1 MQVRHWIVGGFAV
14 LAVVGAYVLGDHAGN
29 PPTPEIAVRPQG
41 GSTLPERTA
50 APDERSSGAAS
61 TPTPASLSQA
71 ASAPPPSPP
80 AAPVPAGFG
89 FADVENLAQQ
99 RAQKD
104 YEPGSAKLPTAI
116 AHLTYEQYQSI
127 HFRRADA
134 LWRNQS
140 LYEVQFFH
148 RGFNFDRR
156 VGISEVVD
164 GAVRAIPYNSTWF
177 DFGKVVRQPG
187 KLPRDLGYAGFRI
200 HYPLHTPG
208 YKDELIVFLGASF
221 FRVLGRNQEYGLT
234 ARGLAINT
242 ANKSGEEFPWFTD
255 FWLVRPTDPEQ
266 RTLTLYA
273 LLDSDS
279 ITGAYQFIVR
289 PGSITQVEVSSTL
302 YPRRAIQKLGIAPLT
317 SMFLYGA
324 DPAGHRFDDYRP
336 QVHDSDGFMAQT
348 GTGEWLWRPLSNPR
362 ELRINR
368 FMDQQPHGFGLIQR
382 DRNFSHYQDPVARFQ
397 RRPSYWIQPL
407 GDWGKGG
414 AELVEI
420 PSDESIHDNIALYW
434 VPEQSIT
441 AGKELKFSY
450 LLSAHGDSPMW
461 PPGGKVLATWVTTA
475 TSAEQHDLSRSDARR
490 VIIDFSGGDLDG
502 LDATQPL
509 KALLTVTNGTTEN
522 VTVERLID
530 SGAWR
535 VSFLVVPAHPHDT
548 VDMHCFLQLYGE
560 SLSETWTYQLP
571 T

>member
-1 MQVRHWIVGGFAV
+1 MQVRHWIVGGILV
-14 LAVVGAYVLGDHAGN
+14 LAIAGAYVLGVHVSVPPVAGIAPHLDRTLAGN
-29 PPTPEIAVRPQG
+29 TPAPG
-41 GSTLPERTA
+41 A
-50 APDERSSGAAS
+50 APPQPTLAAPNAPPPAAAGDSGFGFASVEELARQRSQQ
-61 TPTPASLSQA
+61 PYQA
-71 ASAPPPSPP
+71 ASA
-80 AAPVPAGFG
+80 
-89 FADVENLAQQ
+89 
-99 RAQKD
+99 
-104 YEPGSAKLPTAI
+104 KLPAAI
-116 AHLTYEQYQSI
+116 AHLSYDQYQSI
-127 HFRRADA
+127 RFRRADA

-156 VGISEVVD
+156 VAISEVVE
-164 GAVRAIPYNSTWF
+164 GAPRAIPYNPAWF

-208 YKDELIVFLGASF
+208 YKDEVIVFLGASF

-242 ANKSGEEFPWFTD
+242 ASKGGEEFPWFTD

-266 RTLTLYA
+266 RVLTLYA
-273 LLDSDS
+273 LLDSES
-279 ITGAYQFIVR
+279 ISGAYQFTVR
-289 PGSITQVEVSSTL
+289 PGGVTQVEVTSTL
-302 YPRRAIQKLGIAPLT
+302 YPRRNIQKLGIAPLT
-317 SMFLYGA
+317 SMFLFGV
-324 DPAGHRFDDYRP
+324 DPSGHRFDDYRP

-348 GTGEWLWRPLSNPR
+348 GTGEWLWRPLGNPR

-368 FMDQQPHGFGLIQR
+368 FMDQQPRGLGLIQR
-382 DRNFSHYQDPVARFQ
+382 DRDFSHYQDPVANFQ

-420 PSDESIHDNIALYW
+420 PTDEAIHDNIALYW
-434 VPEQSIT
+434 VPEQPVT
-441 AGKELKFSY
+441 AGKELHYSY
-450 LLSAHGDSPMW
+450 LLSAHLDSPAW
-461 PPGGKVLATWVTTA
+461 PPGAKVLATRI
-475 TSAEQHDLSRSDARR
+475 SAASADEQRERSRSDVRR

-502 LDATQPL
+502 LDASQPL
-509 KALLTVTNGTTEN
+509 KALLTVNGGTSEN
-522 VTVERLID
+522 VTVERLEPN
-530 SGAWR
+530 GAWR

-560 SLSETWTYQLP
+560 SLSETWTYQL
-571 T
+571 TT

>member
-1 MQVRHWIVGGFAV
+1 VQARHWIVGAVAV
-14 LAVVGAYVLGDHAGN
+14 LAVVGAYVLGDHTRSPPEAGRVTPPPDRSSATLPRTPAEAPSPDQSGN
-29 PPTPEIAVRPQG
+29 PAPAQAPAPA
-41 GSTLPERTA
+41 A
-50 APDERSSGAAS
+50 APATD
-61 TPTPASLSQA
+61 
-71 ASAPPPSPP
+71 
-80 AAPVPAGFG
+80 AGFG
-89 FADVENLAQQ
+89 FANVEELA
-99 RAQKD
+99 RASAAKP
-104 YEPGSAKLPTAI
+104 YEAAPTRLPASI
-116 AHLTYEQYQSI
+116 AHLSYDQYQSI
-127 HFRRADA
+127 RFRRADA

-156 VGISEVVD
+156 VAISEVVD
-164 GAVRAIPYNSTWF
+164 GTARTVPYNSTWF

-187 KLPRDLGYAGFRI
+187 KLPRDLGYAGFRV

-221 FRVLGRNQEYGLT
+221 FRVLGRNQDYGLT

-242 ANKSGEEFPWFTD
+242 AAKAGEEFPWFTD

-266 RTLTLYA
+266 RTLTIYA
-273 LLDSDS
+273 LLDSES
-279 ITGAYQFIVR
+279 ISGAYQFTVR
-289 PGSITQVEVSSTL
+289 PGSITQVEVASTL
-302 YPRRAIQKLGIAPLT
+302 FPRRNIAKLGIAPLT
-317 SMFLYGA
+317 SMFLFGS
-324 DPAGHRFDDYRP
+324 DPSGHRFDDFRP

-382 DRNFSHYQDPVARFQ
+382 DRDFTHYQDPVARFQ

-420 PSDESIHDNIALYW
+420 PSEESIHDNIALYW
-434 VPEQSIT
+434 VPAEPVV
-441 AGKELKFSY
+441 AGKELRFSY

-461 PPGGKVLATWVTTA
+461 PPGAKVRATRITA
-475 TSAEQHDLSRSDARR
+475 ATADEQRDLSHSDARR
-490 VIIDFSGGDLDG
+490 VMIDFAGGDLDG

-509 KALLTVTNGTTEN
+509 KALLTVNGGTTED
-522 VTVERLID
+522 VTVERLPD
-530 SGAWR
+530 DGMWR
-535 VSFLVVPAHPHDT
+535 VSFLVVPSHPHDT

-560 SLSETWTYQLP
+560 SLSETWTYQL
-571 T
+571 TT

>member
-1 MQVRHWIVGGFAV
+1 MQVRHWIVGGLAV
-14 LAVVGAYVLGDHAGN
+14 LAVVGAYVLGDHARV
-29 PPTPEIAVRPQG
+29 PPAPDSTARLQG
-41 GSTLPERTA
+41 GPSGLERTA
-50 APDERSSGAAS
+50 APADTNPSAAS
-61 TPTPASLSQA
+61 AAAPASPGQA
-71 ASAPPPSPP
+71 PSAPPPPP
-80 AAPVPAGFG
+80 AAAAPAGFG
-89 FADVENLAQQ
+89 FADVERLAQQ
-99 RAQKD
+99 RAQNA
-104 YEPGSAKLPTAI
+104 YEAGSAKLPAAI
-116 AHLTYEQYQSI
+116 AHLTYDQYQGI

-164 GAVRAIPYNSTWF
+164 GTVRSVPYNPTWF

-242 ANKSGEEFPWFTD
+242 AAKNGEEFPWFTD

-279 ITGAYQFIVR
+279 ISGAYQFIVR
-289 PGSITQVEVSSTL
+289 PGSITQVEVTSTL
-302 YPRRAIQKLGIAPLT
+302 YPRRAIQKLGIAPLI

-324 DPAGHRFDDYRP
+324 DPSGHRFDDYRP

-382 DRNFSHYQDPVARFQ
+382 DRNFSDYQDPVARFQ
-397 RRPSYWIQPL
+397 RRPSYWIQPQ

-434 VPEQSIT
+434 VPEQPIT
-441 AGKELKFSY
+441 AGKRSEEHTSELQS
-450 LLSAHGDSPMW
+450 
-461 PPGGKVLATWVTTA
+461 
-475 TSAEQHDLSRSDARR
+475 Q
-490 VIIDFSGGDLDG
+490 
-502 LDATQPL
+502 
-509 KALLTVTNGTTEN
+509 
-522 VTVERLID
+522 
-530 SGAWR
+530 
-535 VSFLVVPAHPHDT
+535 
-548 VDMHCFLQLYGE
+548 
-560 SLSETWTYQLP
+560 
-571 T
+571 

>member
-1 MQVRHWIVGGFAV
+1 VQVRHWIVGGFAL
-14 LAVVGAYVLGDHAGN
+14 LAIVGAYVLGDHARS
-29 PPTPEIAVRPQG
+29 PPAPDSAVRPQG
-41 GSTLPERTA
+41 DLPSVLDRTPAPAERN
-50 APDERSSGAAS
+50 SGAAS
-61 TPTPASLSQA
+61 APAPPSVSQA
-71 ASAPPPSPP
+71 ASAAPAPP
-80 AAPVPAGFG
+80 AAPAPAGFG
-89 FADVENLAQQ
+89 FADVEKLAQQ
-99 RAQKD
+99 RSQNP
-104 YEPGSAKLPTAI
+104 YEPGSAKLPAAI
-116 AHLTYEQYQSI
+116 AHLSYEQYQSI

-164 GAVRAIPYNSTWF
+164 GAVRTVPYNPTWF

-279 ITGAYQFIVR
+279 ITGAYQFNVR

-324 DPAGHRFDDYRP
+324 DPSGHRFDDYRP

-434 VPEQSIT
+434 VPEQPIT

-450 LLSAHGDSPMW
+450 LLSAHGDSPVL

-490 VIIDFSGGDLDG
+490 VIIDFAGGDLEG

-522 VTVERLID
+522 VTVERLTD

-548 VDMHCFLQLYGE
+548 IDMHCFLQLYGE